1 MFKQVS
7 TKALYAKL
15 QTFLPTITT
24 WDVPFTAQEERARV
38 EFMTEGEG
46 FDTVQSVKASKRAI
60 QWADDV
66 PLMPSLAPRA
76 PLEPP
81 LAPRAPL
88 EPSLALLAPLEPPLA
103 LLAPLKPVIASLE
116 LIPAL
121 TLDEPA
127 SLEASRAELDAAP
140 CASLEAAPCT
150 SLDPSACEPSAPE
163 TPFQVVMRVLSQAK
177 PKRPLNPAGIRT
189 VVVRN
194 LPRDIKDTEIRAL
207 FSAHASGGLRDV
219 YIPRNT
225 DRSSQYFGT
234 LKGFALVKFHTA
246 EDSTQAYEALQS
258 LCIRGKKVTLEFAK
272 EDR

>member
-1 MFKQVS
+1 
-7 TKALYAKL
+7 
-15 QTFLPTITT
+15 
-24 WDVPFTAQEERARV
+24 
-38 EFMTEGEG
+38 
-46 FDTVQSVKASKRAI
+46 
-60 QWADDV
+60 
-66 PLMPSLAPRA
+66 
-76 PLEPP
+76 
-81 LAPRAPL
+81 
-88 EPSLALLAPLEPPLA
+88 
-103 LLAPLKPVIASLE
+103 
-116 LIPAL
+116 
-121 TLDEPA
+121 
-127 SLEASRAELDAAP
+127 
-140 CASLEAAPCT
+140 
-150 SLDPSACEPSAPE
+150 
-163 TPFQVVMRVLSQAK
+163 MRVLSQAK

-207 FSAHASGGLRDV
+207 FSTHASGGLRDV

>member
-60 QWADDV
+60 QWADV

-76 PLEPP
+76 PLEP
-81 LAPRAPL
+81 LLAPL
-88 EPSLALLAPLEPPLA
+88 EPSLAPLEPS
-103 LLAPLKPVIASLE
+103 LAPLKPVIASLE

-121 TLDEPA
+121 TLDEP
-127 SLEASRAELDAAP
+127 SLEASCALLAELEAAP

>member
-7 TKALYAKL
+7 TKSLYAKL

-24 WDVPFTAQEERARV
+24 WDVPFTAQEERARI

-60 QWADDV
+60 QWADD
-66 PLMPSLAPRA
+66 AP
-76 PLEPP
+76 
-81 LAPRAPL
+81 
-88 EPSLALLAPLEPPLA
+88 LAPLEPVIAPLA
-103 LLAPLKPVIASLE
+103 SLALV
-116 LIPAL
+116 PAL
-121 TLDEPA
+121 ALDEPA
-127 SLEASRAELDAAP
+127 LAPLATLESSCAPLATLEASCTSLEAPLEAP
-140 CASLEAAPCT
+140 CATLAELATPDPSLE
-150 SLDPSACEPSAPE
+150 PSPE

-177 PKRPLNPAGIRT
+177 PKAEAKPKHSNLAGIRT

-194 LPRDIKDTEIRAL
+194 LPRDIKDTEVRAL
-207 FSAHASGGLRDV
+207 FSTHASGGLRDV

-246 EDSTQAYEALQS
+246 EDSTRAYEALQS